1 MAVRAAVVQAGK
13 GVPLVADRAAGGQS
27 GFGGQVAL
35 NAADAEIGIGRGSVR
50 AGVGVVA
57 ILHGCADHGRISAF
71 VHAQLPAFHIAATLF
86 QHISKIRQAVLE
98 IMPNVERAVVAVGE
112 TVNFHGVRHGVTD
125 IQNAV
130 IGVLVD
136 GEAAFA
142 VWFRCERVGN
152 RIGQRAASA
161 AASAQCQSRHGDI
174 QCVIFFHFRC
184 SSFG

>member
-1 MAVRAAVVQAGK
+1 M
-13 GVPLVADRAAGGQS
+13 
-27 GFGGQVAL
+27 
-35 NAADAEIGIGRGSVR
+35 R

-71 VHAQLPAFHIAATLF
+71 IHAQLPALHIATALF
-86 QHISKIRQAVLE
+86 QHISKIGQAVLE
-98 IMPNVERAVVAVGE
+98 IMPNVERAVVAVGVA
-112 TVNFHGVRHGVTD
+112 VNFHGIRHGVAD

-136 GEAAFA
+136 GKAAFA
-142 VWFRCERVGN
+142 VRSRREWVGN
-152 RIGQRAASA
+152 RIGQRAACA